1 MGLIIIELVTGKLLC
16 GDVFGGVSRIFF
28 VCLFVCFVAYFFAVI
43 NVVGVFSFYLAL
55 FFLFLLYFTFF
66 DA

>member
-1 MGLIIIELVTGKLLC
+1 MVMFLVELVGFCL
-16 GDVFGGVSRIFF
+16 F

-55 FFLFLLYFTFF
+55 FFSFPFVFYIF
-66 DA
+66 